1 LTQCC
6 IDASKLVRMHT
17 CIKYACYD
25 LTVIMQ
31 LTLFTDYSLRVLVFL
46 GAHPDRLCTISET
59 AKAYRISGNHLMK
72 VVNRLSSGGY
82 IETIRGKGGGM
93 RLSRAANL
101 INLGDVVRH
110 MEDRFDIV
118 ECFDKQQQ
126 DCPLLPAC
134 TLRSVLADA
143 HRNFMATLDCHT
155 LQDVLGD
162 WIRGT
167 FAFAKGTQIPDKSV
181 ARGRAVR

>member
-1 LTQCC
+1 
-6 IDASKLVRMHT
+6 MHHR
-17 CIKYACYD
+17 CMLCFIRF
-25 LTVIMQ
+25 MQ

-59 AKAYRISGNHLMK
+59 AKAYRISSNHLMK

-82 IETIRGKGGGM
+82 VETIRGKGGGM
-93 RLSRAANL
+93 RLSRAANM

-118 ECFDKQQQ
+118 ECFDKKQR
-126 DCPLLPAC
+126 DCPLYPAC

-143 HRNFMATLDCHT
+143 HRNFMATLDRYT

-162 WIRGT
+162 WIIGT
-167 FAFAKGTQIPDKSV
+167 FALAKDVPILGKSV
-181 ARGRAVR
+181 STKRETR